1 MRQEFHPV
9 VNIPFRAKDTAGMC
23 IESKSQERRIV
34 RWPWRKGRKHRH
46 RRSTETESSCAA
58 SLRLKRLHDIY
69 DYEVRDFT
77 EGDRN
82 DNTILLNG
90 GTLVPQLASSREEAL
105 EYAKLPS
112 GDKKFDVG
120 RYDEDRQ
127 NMYTSS
133 LFLEEEGGG
142 SPAKRRRTVH
152 VGLDVGAPA
161 GTPVYAFAD
170 GVVHA
175 AGYNPELGDYGHVV
189 VVAHALAGRRRWNR
203 KARVA
208 EEDTAT
214 VYALYG
220 HLGARGSKGR
230 RPGRTVRKGQ
240 VVGYVGNVAENGGWT
255 GTHLHFQLAV
265 HPPKTHDMPGAVA
278 MVNREEALLEYVDPR
293 YVVGELY

>member
-1 MRQEFHPV
+1 
-9 VNIPFRAKDTAGMC
+9 
-23 IESKSQERRIV
+23 
-34 RWPWRKGRKHRH
+34 
-46 RRSTETESSCAA
+46 
-58 SLRLKRLHDIY
+58 
-69 DYEVRDFT
+69 
-77 EGDRN
+77 
-82 DNTILLNG
+82 
-90 GTLVPQLASSREEAL
+90 
-105 EYAKLPS
+105 
-112 GDKKFDVG
+112 
-120 RYDEDRQ
+120 
-127 NMYTSS
+127 MYTSS

-175 AGYNPELGDYGHVV
+175 TGYNPQLGDYGHVV
-189 VVAHALAGRRRWNR
+189 VVAHVLAGRRRWNR
-203 KARVA
+203 KARAA

-255 GTHLHFQLAV
+255 GEWLLPLLRHADCFFLCRVFSRFFPGDEGTHLHFQLAV